1 MASPAI
7 DGDAKPYRLDVMLHT
22 EATKM
27 ISAPNRS
34 CKGENRVSLMFVIR
48 VCLLILKLSF

>member
-22 EATKM
+22 DATKM